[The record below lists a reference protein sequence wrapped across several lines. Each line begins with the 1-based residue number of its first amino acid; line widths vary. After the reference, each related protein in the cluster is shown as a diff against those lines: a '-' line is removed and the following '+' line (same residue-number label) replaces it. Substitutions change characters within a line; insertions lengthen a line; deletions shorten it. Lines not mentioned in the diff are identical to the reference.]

1 MLDDFAALDEGE
13 ESRQQEVRKVTEYRM
28 DFYKSLKTYTQTII
42 YLHEKRR
49 SFFGGFGQ
57 NRQGKE

>member
-42 YLHEKRR
+42 CLHEKRR